1 MENKLKV
8 QIWSDIMCPFC
19 YIGKRR
25 IEEALTLFEHKEA
38 VEIEWKSFQLDASF
52 IPSPEDNI
60 IEHLA
65 EKYRKDTEWA
75 QTMVDNMTQNA
86 KTAGLDFHFE
96 KAVLANSHNAHRLLH
111 LAKKQHLANELKE
124 LLFKAYL
131 TDGKDLNNLNTLAE
145 LGIEVGLEAE
155 TVAQVLHSNAYAN
168 EVKQDIQEANTIGVQ
183 GVPFFVFDNKY
194 AVSGAQPA
202 TTFLQTLEKVWQEGQ
217 FDSKVTLLNTTTNNS
232 CDINAIAL
240 NKARSRTSVCGDLVN
255 SVVQKNRSLPTL
267 IGLGFSAYCF
277 CNKSNKAQ
285 KTDGHYKYS
294 NHLHRQMAETNNH
307 LFLLM
312 ELALPCYYQHQQHS
326 A

>member
-25 IEEALTLFEHKEA
+25 MEEALTLFEHKEA

-52 IPSPEDNI
+52 IPSPEDNV

-65 EKYRKDTEWA
+65 EKYRKDKDWA
-75 QTMVDNMTQNA
+75 QNMVDNMTQNA

-111 LAKKQHLANELKE
+111 LAKKHNLANELEE

-131 TDGKDLNNLNTLAE
+131 TDGKDLNNLNNLSE
-145 LGIEVGLEAE
+145 LGIAVGLEAE
-155 TVAQVLHSNAYAN
+155 AVAQVLHSDIYSK

-194 AVSGAQPA
+194 AISGAQPA
-202 TTFLQTLEKVWQEGQ
+202 TAFLQTLEKVWQEGQ
-217 FDSKVTLLNTTTNNS
+217 FDTKVTLINTSTENS
-232 CDINAIAL
+232 CDING
-240 NKARSRTSVCGDLVN
+240 CD
-255 SVVQKNRSLPTL
+255 
-267 IGLGFSAYCF
+267 
-277 CNKSNKAQ
+277 
-285 KTDGHYKYS
+285 
-294 NHLHRQMAETNNH
+294 
-307 LFLLM
+307 
-312 ELALPCYYQHQQHS
+312 
-326 A
+326 